1 MVKKF
6 KFKLDGL
13 LKVREF
19 KEKRIKVE
27 LGEILKDIEQAKENI
42 YKAKLDID
50 ECYQA
55 QEAFL
60 REPSG
65 ASMVQFFPQFIEAK
79 TEDYK
84 AQENILFSLQR
95 KYEEKRS
102 ELATAKGDVKVIENL
117 KEKKTTEF
125 EKTVEKKK
133 QEAIDELMQAKRH
146 RERSL

>member
-1 MVKKF
+1 MAKKF

-27 LGEILKDIEQAKENI
+27 LGEILKDIEQTKANI
-42 YKAKLDID
+42 DKAKLDIE
-50 ECYQA
+50 ECYKA

-60 REPSG
+60 NEPAG

-84 AQENILFSLQR
+84 AQENILYSLQR
-95 KYEEKRS
+95 KYEEKRR
-102 ELATAKGDVKVIENL
+102 ELAEAKGDVKVIENL
-117 KEKKTTEF
+117 KEKNKTAF
-125 EKTVEKKK
+125 EKSTEKKR

-146 RERSL
+146 REKLL

>member
-1 MVKKF
+1 MAKKF

-27 LGEILKDIEQAKENI
+27 LGEILKDIEQTKANI
-42 YKAKLDID
+42 DKAKLDIE
-50 ECYQA
+50 ECYEA

-60 REPSG
+60 NEPAG

-84 AQENILFSLQR
+84 AQENILYSLQR
-95 KYEEKRS
+95 KYEEKRR
-102 ELATAKGDVKVIENL
+102 ELAEAKGDVKVIENL
-117 KEKKTTEF
+117 KETNKTAF
-125 EKTVEKKK
+125 EKSTEKKR
-133 QEAIDELMQAKRH
+133 QEDIDELMQAKRH
-146 RERSL
+146 REKLL

>member
-1 MVKKF
+1 MLSPSFVSSSSY
-6 KFKLDGL
+6 

-27 LGEILKDIEQAKENI
+27 LGEILKDIEQTKANI
-42 YKAKLDID
+42 DKAKLDIE
-50 ECYQA
+50 ECYKA

-60 REPSG
+60 NEPAG

-84 AQENILFSLQR
+84 AQENILYSLQR
-95 KYEEKRS
+95 KYEEKRR
-102 ELATAKGDVKVIENL
+102 ELAEAKGDVKVIENL
-117 KEKKTTEF
+117 KEKNKTAF
-125 EKTVEKKK
+125 EKSTEKKR

-146 RERSL
+146 REKLL

>member
-1 MVKKF
+1 MAKKF

-27 LGEILKDIEQAKENI
+27 LGEILKDIEQTKANI
-42 YKAKLDID
+42 DKAKLDIE
-50 ECYQA
+50 ECYKA

-60 REPSG
+60 NEPAG

-84 AQENILFSLQR
+84 AQENILYSLQR
-95 KYEEKRS
+95 KYEEKRR
-102 ELATAKGDVKVIENL
+102 ELAEAKGDVKVIENL
-117 KEKKTTEF
+117 KE
-125 EKTVEKKK
+125 
-133 QEAIDELMQAKRH
+133 
-146 RERSL
+146 